1 MKQSMWLGHEID
13 ENGTIPKD
21 VKVEAKLKLESPNNT
36 NDLKIFFGAKQYLAK
51 KLTKT
56 FGKDRQ
62 TKKTFEKKNEP
73 WN

>member
-36 NDLKIFFGAKQYLAK
+36 NDLKIFFGAKPYLAK
-51 KLTKT
+51 KSYQNFRK
-56 FGKDRQ
+56 RQ
-62 TKKTFEKKNEP
+62 TD
-73 WN
+73 